1 MERNSDVVLAD
12 HIVYLS
18 DVCADLK
25 YENWKSNDKI
35 VSLREKIES
44 LEKEKDILIDYI
56 VQDKASTYRSNNCLE
71 WLNSWD
77 YDTFY
82 NKLSIPKKRVEES
95 LFKLAEELQKD
106 KEGEE

>member
-1 MERNSDVVLAD
+1 MEKYLLAE
-12 HIVYLS
+12 HIINLS
-18 DVCADLK
+18 EDIANLR

-44 LEKEKDILIDYI
+44 LEKEKDTLIDYI
-56 VQDKASTYRSNNCLE
+56 VRDKASTYRGNNCLE

-77 YDTFY
+77 YDTLY

-95 LFKLAEELQKD
+95 LFKLAEELKKD
-106 KEGEE
+106 EEGKE